1 MKKFLRRLLGVD
13 MLSAQVMVLNKKV
26 RELYLENQ
34 RLEMEVTHFKAK
46 SLDLNTTQ
54 AGKLHAIVK
63 EARRQT
69 KENKMA
75 VA

>member
-13 MLSAQVMVLNKKV
+13 MLSAQVMFLNQKV
-26 RELYLENQ
+26 RELYEDNQ

-46 SLDLNTTQ
+46 ALNLNTTQ
-54 AGKLHAIVK
+54 AGKLQAIVK
-63 EARRQT
+63 EARKQT
-69 KENKMA
+69 KEKTMA

>member
-1 MKKFLRRLLGVD
+1 MKEFLRRLLGVD
-13 MLSAQVMVLNKKV
+13 MLSAQVMFLNQKV
-26 RELYLENQ
+26 RELYVENQ
-34 RLEMEVTHFKAK
+34 RLEIEVTHFKAK
-46 SLDLNTTQ
+46 SLNLNTTQ

-69 KENKMA
+69 KKTTMG